1 MLLFRTDQFCW
12 IFFSLCLT
20 VCLVTNLGGNI
31 RHGLP
36 AAAAV
41 NCTHSTHLTGFPF
54 CCWKE
59 EFSLHIFDASGFVA
73 GAVQSILVLSS
84 LSIRPAFGLDYF
96 GILRVVVVVVVVVV
110 MTGQT
115 CQKLYPLFCLLLS
128 PLNPTTTFPPPSLLL
143 LHLHSI
149 DG

>member
-12 IFFSLCLT
+12 NFFSLCLT

-36 AAAAV
+36 VAAV
-41 NCTHSTHLTGFPF
+41 NRGQHTFNSLDRFSSLLLKRGIFIAHFRCKWFCRWCCPVHSG
-54 CCWKE
+54 
-59 EFSLHIFDASGFVA
+59 
-73 GAVQSILVLSS
+73 
-84 LSIRPAFGLDYF
+84 LSIRPAFGLDYL
-96 GILRVVVVVVVVVV
+96 GILRVVVVVVV